1 MRVPAVGTL
10 ALKHRPRGLAAGE
23 GELGQMLVR
32 EQDKMERGERIASAW
47 AGIREGLKRDCG
59 VRLFDHWLKPIMLA
73 GVNDKGDVVR
83 LTLPTEFMANWVR
96 AHYADRLTLAWRA
109 ALPGVREVRID
120 VAPNDVVTRLYAV
133 EEPTPAAA
141 EAPVAAASGFDPRQ
155 TFERFVTADE
165 NRVAFNA
172 AKALAGGELRFSPLF
187 IHSATGQG
195 KTHLMN
201 AIGAAYRARVPGAT
215 ILFMSAEK
223 FMVDFVSAMRDRDTL
238 TFKSRLRSADLLM
251 IDDIQFIAGK
261 GSTQEEFLHTLNELT
276 TAGKRIVISADR
288 APQALDGVE
297 TRILSRLASGLV
309 VDIKPA
315 SYALRLEIVKAKLA
329 TMPDV
334 AMPEQVAELLAA
346 RIQTSVR
353 ELEGA
358 LNRLTAYALLNER
371 TIDLAFAQEV
381 LGEMLN
387 ASTRRITIDE
397 IQRAVSAHYG
407 MRQAEMVSA
416 RRARAVARP
425 RQIAMYLAK
434 RLTPRSLPEIGRR
447 FGGRDHTTVIHAVK
461 QIERLRGED
470 ADLDA
475 DVRTLIRQLEA

>member
-1 MRVPAVGTL
+1 
-10 ALKHRPRGLAAGE
+10 
-23 GELGQMLVR
+23 MLVR
-32 EQDKMERGERIASAW
+32 EKLMDRGEQVSVAW
-47 AGIREGLKRDCG
+47 AAIREGLKRDCG
-59 VRLFDHWLKPIMLA
+59 SRLFDHWLKPIMLA
-73 GVNDKGDVVR
+73 GMSDKGDVVR
-83 LTLPTEFMANWVR
+83 LTLPTEFHANWVR
-96 AHYADRLTLAWRA
+96 AHYADRLKLAWRA
-109 ALPGVREVRID
+109 SMPSIREVRIE
-120 VAPNDVVTRLYAV
+120 VAPSDVVTRIYTA
-133 EEPTPAAA
+133 EEAESAPTAPPA
-141 EAPVAAASGFDPRQ
+141 PGFDPRQ
-155 TFERFVTADE
+155 TFDRFVVDDE
-165 NRVAFNA
+165 NRVAYNA
-172 AKALAGGELRFSPLF
+172 AKALAAGELRFSPLF

-201 AIGAAYRARVPGAT
+201 AIGAAYRARVPSAT
-215 ILFMSAEK
+215 VLFMSAER
-223 FMVDFVSAMRDRDTL
+223 FMVEFVSAMRDKDTL
-238 TFKSRLRSADLLM
+238 SFKQRLRSADLLM
-251 IDDIQFIAGK
+251 IDDVQFIAGK

-276 TAGKRIVISADR
+276 GGGKRVVISADR

-315 SYALRLEIVKAKLA
+315 AFALRLKIVKAKLA
-329 TMPDV
+329 AMADV
-334 AMPEQVAELLAA
+334 QLPEAVAELLAA

-358 LNRLTAYALLNER
+358 LNRLTAYALLNDR
-371 TIDLAFAQEV
+371 AIDLAFAQEV

>member
-1 MRVPAVGTL
+1 
-10 ALKHRPRGLAAGE
+10 
-23 GELGQMLVR
+23 MLVK
-32 EQDKMERGERIASAW
+32 EQQEAERGERVSAAW
-47 AGIREGLKRDCG
+47 AAIREGLKRDCG
-59 VRLFDHWLKPIMLA
+59 ARLFDHWLKPLVLA
-73 GVNDKGDVVR
+73 GINERGDVVR
-83 LTLPTEFMANWVR
+83 LTVPTEFMANWVR
-96 AHYADRLTLAWRA
+96 AHYADRLTLAWRT
-109 ALPGVREVRID
+109 ALPGVRDVRVE
-120 VAPNDVVTRLYAV
+120 VAPNDIVTRLYPI
-133 EEPTPAAA
+133 EEPAPAG
-141 EAPVAAASGFDPRQ
+141 VAVPPPSTGFDPRQ
-155 TFERFVTADE
+155 SFDRFVVGDE

-172 AKALAGGELRFSPLF
+172 ARALAAGELRFSPLF
-187 IHSATGQG
+187 LHSGTGQG

-201 AIGAAYRARVPGAT
+201 AIGGAYRQRVPGAT
-215 ILFMSAEK
+215 LLFMSAEK
-223 FMVDFVSAMRDRDTL
+223 FMVDFVSAMRDKDTL
-238 TFKSRLRSADLLM
+238 AFKHRLRSADLLM

-276 TAGKRIVISADR
+276 AAGKRIVISADR

-315 SYALRLEIVKAKLA
+315 AYALRLEIVKAKLA

-334 AMPEQVAELLAA
+334 AMPEPVAELLAA

>member
-1 MRVPAVGTL
+1 MAQMR
-10 ALKHRPRGLAAGE
+10 
-23 GELGQMLVR
+23 MR
-32 EQDKMERGERIASAW
+32 EQEQMERGEQITTAWGRI
-47 AGIREGLKRDCG
+47 RDGLKRDCG
-59 VRLFDHWLKPIMLA
+59 ARLFDHWLKPIMLA
-73 GVNDKGDVVR
+73 DVSEAGDQVR
-83 LTLPTEFMANWVR
+83 LTVPTEFMANWVR

-120 VAPNDVVTRLYAV
+120 VAPTDVVTRLYPRDEA
-133 EEPTPAAA
+133 EPAANQ
-141 EAPVAAASGFDPRQ
+141 AAAPAVHPAFDPRQ
-155 TFERFVTADE
+155 SFERFVVGDE
-165 NRVAFNA
+165 NRMAFNA
-172 AKALAGGELRFSPLF
+172 ARALAAGELRFSPLY
-187 IHSATGQG
+187 IHSGTGQG

-201 AIGAAYRARVPGAT
+201 AIGAAFRARMPGAT

-238 TFKSRLRSADLLM
+238 SFKQRLRSADLLM

-261 GSTQEEFLHTLNELT
+261 GSTQEEFLHTLNELMA
-276 TAGKRIVISADR
+276 AGRQVVISADR

-297 TRILSRLASGLV
+297 TRILSRLGSGLV

-315 SYALRLEIVKAKLA
+315 GYALRLAVVRAKLA
-329 TMPDV
+329 GMADV
-334 AMPEQVAELLAA
+334 AMPDQVAELLAA
-346 RIQTSVR
+346 RIQTSIR

-371 TIDLAFAQEV
+371 VIDLAFAQEV

-461 QIERLRGED
+461 QIEKLRGQD

-475 DVRTLIRQLEA
+475 DVRALIRQLEA

>member
-1 MRVPAVGTL
+1 VG
-10 ALKHRPRGLAAGE
+10 P
-23 GELGQMLVR
+23 MLVR
-32 EQDKMERGERIASAW
+32 EKNMDRGEAVSGAW
-47 AGIREGLKRDCG
+47 AVIREGLKRDCG
-59 VRLFDHWLKPIMLA
+59 ARLFDHWLKPIMLA
-73 GVNDKGDVVR
+73 GMSDKGDVIR
-83 LTLPTEFMANWVR
+83 LTLPTEFHANWVR
-96 AHYADRLTLAWRA
+96 AHYADRLLLAWRG

-120 VAPNDVVTRLYAV
+120 VAPNEIVTRIYTADETETV
-133 EEPTPAAA
+133 PTTPPA
-141 EAPVAAASGFDPRQ
+141 PGFDARQ
-155 TFERFVTADE
+155 TFERFVIGDE
-165 NRVAFNA
+165 NRVAHNA
-172 AKALAGGELRFSPLF
+172 AKALANGELRFSPLF

-201 AIGAAYRARVPGAT
+201 AIGAAYRARVPSAT
-215 ILFMSAEK
+215 ILFMSAER
-223 FMVDFVSAMRDRDTL
+223 FMVEFVSAMRDKDTL
-238 TFKSRLRSADLLM
+238 TFKHRLRSADLLM
-251 IDDIQFIAGK
+251 IDDVQFIAGK

-276 TAGKRIVISADR
+276 GSGKKVVISADR

-297 TRILSRLASGLV
+297 SRILSRLASGLV

-315 SYALRLEIVKAKLA
+315 TFGLRLKIVKAKLA
-329 TMPDV
+329 LMTDV
-334 AMPEQVAELLAA
+334 QMPEAVAELLAA

-358 LNRLTAYALLNER
+358 LNRLTAYALLNDR
-371 TIDLAFAQEV
+371 AIDLAFAQEV

>member
-1 MRVPAVGTL
+1 M
-10 ALKHRPRGLAAGE
+10 
-23 GELGQMLVR
+23 MVR
-32 EQDKMERGERIASAW
+32 EKLMDRGEQVSTAW
-47 AGIREGLKRDCG
+47 AAIREGLKRDCG
-59 VRLFDHWLKPIMLA
+59 ARLFDHWLKPIMLA
-73 GVNDKGDVVR
+73 GVSDKGDVVR
-83 LTLPTEFMANWVR
+83 LTLPTEFHANWVR
-96 AHYADRLTLAWRA
+96 AHYADRLLLAWRGS
-109 ALPGVREVRID
+109 LPTVREVRIE
-120 VAPNDVVTRLYAV
+120 VAPNEIVTRIYTAT
-133 EEPTPAAA
+133 EEAA
-141 EAPVAAASGFDPRQ
+141 ESVASAPPPPGFDARQ
-155 TFERFVTADE
+155 TFDRFVVGDE
-165 NRVAFNA
+165 NRVAYNA
-172 AKALAGGELRFSPLF
+172 AKKLADGELAFSPLY

-201 AIGAAYRARVPGAT
+201 AIGAAYRQRVPSAT
-215 ILFMSAEK
+215 ILFMSAER
-223 FMVDFVSAMRDRDTL
+223 FMVEFVSAMRDKDTL
-238 TFKSRLRSADLLM
+238 TFKSRLRGADLLM
-251 IDDIQFIAGK
+251 IDDVQFIAGK

-276 TAGKRIVISADR
+276 GAGKRVVISADR
-288 APQALDGVE
+288 APQALDGIE
-297 TRILSRLASGLV
+297 TRIASRLASGLV

-315 SYALRLEIVKAKLA
+315 TFGLRLKIVKAKLA
-329 TMPDV
+329 GMPDV
-334 AMPEQVAELLAA
+334 RMPEAVAELLAG

-358 LNRLTAYALLNER
+358 LNRLTAYALLNDR
-371 TIDLAFAQEV
+371 AIDLAFAQEV

-387 ASTRRITIDE
+387 ASSRRITIDE

>member
-1 MRVPAVGTL
+1 
-10 ALKHRPRGLAAGE
+10 
-23 GELGQMLVR
+23 MLVR
-32 EQDKMERGERIASAW
+32 EKMIDRGEQVSTAW
-47 AGIREGLKRDCG
+47 AAIREGLKRDCG
-59 VRLFDHWLKPIMLA
+59 ARLFDHWLKPIMLA
-73 GVNDKGDVVR
+73 GISEKGDVVR
-83 LTLPTEFMANWVR
+83 LTLPTEFHANWVR
-96 AHYADRLTLAWRA
+96 AHYADRLLLAWRSA
-109 ALPGVREVRID
+109 MPVVREVRID
-120 VAPNDVVTRLYAV
+120 VAPNDIVTRIYTADEV
-133 EEPTPAAA
+133 QSVPTAPPA
-141 EAPVAAASGFDPRQ
+141 PGFDARQ
-155 TFERFVTADE
+155 TFDRFVTGDE
-165 NRVAFNA
+165 NRVAYNA
-172 AKALAGGELRFSPLF
+172 AKALADGELRFSPLF

-195 KTHLMN
+195 KSHLMN
-201 AIGAAYRARVPGAT
+201 AIGAAYRARVPSAT
-215 ILFMSAEK
+215 ILFMSAER
-223 FMVDFVSAMRDRDTL
+223 FMVEFVSAMRDKDTL

-251 IDDIQFIAGK
+251 IDDVQFIAGK

-276 TAGKRIVISADR
+276 GAGKKVVISADR

-297 TRILSRLASGLV
+297 TRIASRLASGLV

-315 SYALRLEIVKAKLA
+315 TFGLRLKIVKAKLA
-329 TMPDV
+329 QMPDV
-334 AMPEQVAELLAA
+334 RMPEAVAELLAG

-358 LNRLTAYALLNER
+358 LNRLTAYALLNDR
-371 TIDLAFAQEV
+371 AIDLAFAQEV

>member
-1 MRVPAVGTL
+1 M
-10 ALKHRPRGLAAGE
+10 
-23 GELGQMLVR
+23 
-32 EQDKMERGERIASAW
+32 DRGEHVSVAW
-47 AGIREGLKRDCG
+47 AAIREGLKRDCG
-59 VRLFDHWLKPIMLA
+59 ARLFDHWLKPIMLA
-73 GVNDKGDVVR
+73 GMSDKGDVVR
-83 LTLPTEFMANWVR
+83 LTLPTEFHANWVR
-96 AHYADRLTLAWRA
+96 AHYADRLLLAWRA
-109 ALPGVREVRID
+109 SMPAIREIRIE
-120 VAPNDVVTRLYAV
+120 VAPSEIITRIY
-133 EEPTPAAA
+133 TA
-141 EAPVAAASGFDPRQ
+141 EAGETAPTAPPAPGFDARQ
-155 TFERFVTADE
+155 TFDRFVVDDE

-172 AKALAGGELRFSPLF
+172 AKALANGELRFSPLF

-201 AIGAAYRARVPGAT
+201 AIGAAYRARVPSAT
-215 ILFMSAEK
+215 VLFMSAER
-223 FMVDFVSAMRDRDTL
+223 FMVEFVSAMRDKDTL
-238 TFKSRLRSADLLM
+238 SFKQRLRSADLLM
-251 IDDIQFIAGK
+251 IDDVQFIAGK

-276 TAGKRIVISADR
+276 GGGKRVVISADR

-315 SYALRLEIVKAKLA
+315 QFALRLKIVKTKLA
-329 TMPDV
+329 GMSDV
-334 AMPEQVAELLAA
+334 QMPEAVAELLAA

-358 LNRLTAYALLNER
+358 LNRLTAYALLNDR
-371 TIDLAFAQEV
+371 AIDLAFAQEV

>member
-1 MRVPAVGTL
+1 M
-10 ALKHRPRGLAAGE
+10 
-23 GELGQMLVR
+23 MVR
-32 EQDKMERGERIASAW
+32 EKLMDRGEQVSTAW
-47 AGIREGLKRDCG
+47 AAIREGLKRDCG
-59 VRLFDHWLKPIMLA
+59 ARLFDHWLKPIMLA
-73 GVNDKGDVVR
+73 GVSEKSDVVR
-83 LTLPTEFMANWVR
+83 LTLPTEFHANWVR
-96 AHYADRLTLAWRA
+96 AHYADRLLLAWRA
-109 ALPGVREVRID
+109 SLPSVREVRIE
-120 VAPNDVVTRLYAV
+120 VAPNEIVTRIYTANDEQAADSIAV
-133 EEPTPAAA
+133 
-141 EAPVAAASGFDPRQ
+141 APPPPGFDARQ
-155 TFERFVTADE
+155 TFDRFVVSDE
-165 NRVAFNA
+165 NRVAYNA
-172 AKALAGGELRFSPLF
+172 AKKLADGELAFSPLY

-201 AIGAAYRARVPGAT
+201 AIGAAYRQRVPSAT
-215 ILFMSAEK
+215 ILFMSAER
-223 FMVDFVSAMRDRDTL
+223 FMVEFVSAMRDKDTL
-238 TFKSRLRSADLLM
+238 TFKSRLRGADLLM
-251 IDDIQFIAGK
+251 IDDVQFIAGK

-276 TAGKRIVISADR
+276 GAGKRVVISADR
-288 APQALDGVE
+288 APQALDGIE
-297 TRILSRLASGLV
+297 TRIASRLASGLV

-315 SYALRLEIVKAKLA
+315 TFGLRLKIVKAKLA
-329 TMPDV
+329 GMPDV
-334 AMPEQVAELLAA
+334 RMPEAVAELLAG

-358 LNRLTAYALLNER
+358 LNRLTAYALLNDR
-371 TIDLAFAQEV
+371 AIDLAFAQEV

-387 ASTRRITIDE
+387 ASSRRITIDE

>member
-1 MRVPAVGTL
+1 
-10 ALKHRPRGLAAGE
+10 
-23 GELGQMLVR
+23 MLVR
-32 EQDKMERGERIASAW
+32 EKLMDRGEQVSGAW
-47 AGIREGLKRDCG
+47 ATIREGLKRDCG
-59 VRLFDHWLKPIMLA
+59 ARLFDHWLKPIMLA
-73 GVNDKGDVVR
+73 GVSDRGDVVR
-83 LTLPTEFMANWVR
+83 LTLPTEFHANWVR
-96 AHYADRLTLAWRA
+96 AHYADRLLLAWRGTM
-109 ALPGVREVRID
+109 PSVREIRIE
-120 VAPNDVVTRLYAV
+120 VAHAEVVTRIYTA
-133 EEPTPAAA
+133 EEAEVVPTAPPA
-141 EAPVAAASGFDPRQ
+141 PGFDARQ
-155 TFERFVTADE
+155 TFDRFVTDDE

-172 AKALAGGELRFSPLF
+172 AKALAAGELRFSPLF

-201 AIGAAYRARVPGAT
+201 AIGTAYRQRVPSAA
-215 ILFMSAEK
+215 ILFMSAER
-223 FMVDFVSAMRDRDTL
+223 FMVEFVSAMRDKDTL
-238 TFKSRLRSADLLM
+238 AFKSRLRSADLLM
-251 IDDIQFIAGK
+251 IDDVQFIAGK

-276 TAGKRIVISADR
+276 GAGKRVVISADR

-297 TRILSRLASGLV
+297 SRILSRLASGLV

-315 SYALRLEIVKAKLA
+315 AFGLRLRIVKAKLA
-329 TMPDV
+329 AMADVVMPD
-334 AMPEQVAELLAA
+334 AVAELLAA
-346 RIQTSVR
+346 KIQTSVR

-358 LNRLTAYALLNER
+358 LNRLTAYALLNDR
-371 TIDLAFAQEV
+371 AIDLAFAQEV

>member
-1 MRVPAVGTL
+1 MGP
-10 ALKHRPRGLAAGE
+10 
-23 GELGQMLVR
+23 MLVR
-32 EQDKMERGERIASAW
+32 EKMMDRGEQVSGAW
-47 AGIREGLKRDCG
+47 ATIREGLKRDCG
-59 VRLFDHWLKPIMLA
+59 ARLFDHWLKPIMLA
-73 GVNDKGDVVR
+73 GISDKGDVIR
-83 LTLPTEFMANWVR
+83 LTLPTEFHANWVR
-96 AHYADRLTLAWRA
+96 AHYSDRLLLAWRA
-109 ALPGVREVRID
+109 ALPNVREVRID
-120 VAPNDVVTRLYAV
+120 VAPNEIVTRIYTADQAETV
-133 EEPTPAAA
+133 PTAAPPA
-141 EAPVAAASGFDPRQ
+141 PGFDARQ
-155 TFERFVTADE
+155 TFDRFVTSDE
-165 NRVAFNA
+165 NRVAYNA
-172 AKALAGGELRFSPLF
+172 AKALADGELRFSPLY

-201 AIGAAYRARVPGAT
+201 AIGAAYRARVPSAT
-215 ILFMSAEK
+215 ILFMSAER
-223 FMVDFVSAMRDRDTL
+223 FMVEFVSAMRDKDTL
-238 TFKSRLRSADLLM
+238 NFKSRLRSADLLM
-251 IDDIQFIAGK
+251 IDDVQFIAGK

-276 TAGKRIVISADR
+276 GAGKKVVISADR

-297 TRILSRLASGLV
+297 TRIASRLASGLV

-315 SYALRLEIVKAKLA
+315 TFGLRLKIVKAKLSQ
-329 TMPDV
+329 MPDV
-334 AMPEQVAELLAA
+334 RMPEAVAELLAG

-358 LNRLTAYALLNER
+358 LNRLTAYALLNDR
-371 TIDLAFAQEV
+371 AIDLAFAQEV